1 MEGTVW
7 LAVER
12 GAERV
17 DGINACRR
25 RFIENECVEILE
37 EEERTRLA
45 TGQHHEQ
52 KERKKLT
59 REGLLTNVSSRE
71 VTGGRTRGGMSLH
84 VASDNVSVLSAMF
97 AKGEEPKTE
106 ELGGDQGAEQDSTA
120 ECSSTGVPGLEGWD
134 ISGWELVALRRRDTN
149 LGSSRRNAGADG
161 SVSGAGSDT
170 ERRKERAVM
179 GVSKRVTMMGT

>member
-52 KERKKLT
+52 KEQK
-59 REGLLTNVSSRE
+59 
-71 VTGGRTRGGMSLH
+71 
-84 VASDNVSVLSAMF
+84 
-97 AKGEEPKTE
+97 
-106 ELGGDQGAEQDSTA
+106 
-120 ECSSTGVPGLEGWD
+120 
-134 ISGWELVALRRRDTN
+134 N
-149 LGSSRRNAGADG
+149 LQ
-161 SVSGAGSDT
+161 
-170 ERRKERAVM
+170 ERVC
-179 GVSKRVTMMGT
+179 

>member
-37 EEERTRLA
+37 EERTRLA

-52 KERKKLT
+52 KEQK
-59 REGLLTNVSSRE
+59 
-71 VTGGRTRGGMSLH
+71 
-84 VASDNVSVLSAMF
+84 
-97 AKGEEPKTE
+97 
-106 ELGGDQGAEQDSTA
+106 
-120 ECSSTGVPGLEGWD
+120 
-134 ISGWELVALRRRDTN
+134 N
-149 LGSSRRNAGADG
+149 LQ
-161 SVSGAGSDT
+161 
-170 ERRKERAVM
+170 ERVC
-179 GVSKRVTMMGT
+179 